1 MNDHKTLVELQEI
14 DSQIDALDYREANLA
29 ERDVYLALK
38 DEVTKLEALYT
49 SAAKKLREETAL
61 LKKHEDVLEGL
72 NAKIA
77 KEEKRLYSGTVT
89 IPKELAGIQQE
100 LAHLKGQA
108 DNTELELLEQS
119 EVVDGCKSDDKTIS
133 ERLQKRT
140 AERDAAKQRMED
152 ELAQI
157 ASERDGWKV
166 KREPVYAAL
175 SEDASRLYDKV
186 RLKHQVAVTVLEGEI
201 CQGCRV
207 DLPSI
212 EADQIHESTKL
223 ERCSNCGRI
232 FVKPTE

>member
-1 MNDHKTLVELQEI
+1 MDDYKTLAELQEI
-14 DSQIDALDYREANLA
+14 DSHIDGLDYREANLA
-29 ERDVYLALK
+29 ERAAYLALK
-38 DEVTKLEALYT
+38 DEVAKIEALY
-49 SAAKKLREETAL
+49 ANVAKKLRDESAI

-100 LAHLKGQA
+100 LAHLKDQA

-119 EVVDGCKSDDKTIS
+119 EVVDGSKSDDKTIS

-140 AERDAAKQRMED
+140 AERDAAHKRMED

-157 ASERDGWKV
+157 AGERDGWKA
-166 KREPVYAAL
+166 KREPVYTAL
-175 SEDASRLYDKV
+175 SEDARRLYDKV
-186 RLKHQVAVTVLEGEI
+186 RLKHRVAVTILEGEI

-207 DLPSI
+207 DLPST
-212 EADQIHESTKL
+212 EADHIHESTKL

-232 FVKPTE
+232 FVKLTE

>member
-1 MNDHKTLVELQEI
+1 MDDYKTLAELQEI
-14 DSQIDALDYREANLA
+14 DSHIDALDYREANLA
-29 ERDVYLALK
+29 ERDTYLALR
-38 DEVTKLEALYT
+38 DEVAKVEALY
-49 SAAKKLREETAL
+49 ANVAKKLREEAAL

-89 IPKELAGIQQE
+89 IPKELASIQRE
-100 LAHLKGQA
+100 LAHLKVQA

-119 EVVDGCKSDDKTIS
+119 EVVDGSKSDDKAIS

-140 AERDAAKQRMED
+140 AERDAARRRMED
-152 ELAQI
+152 ELARI
-157 ASERDGWKV
+157 AGERDGWRA
-166 KREPVYAAL
+166 KREPVYTAL
-175 SEDASRLYDKV
+175 SEDARRLYDKV
-186 RLKHQVAVTVLEGEI
+186 RLKHRVAVTVLAGEI

-207 DLPSI
+207 DLPST
-212 EADQIHESTKL
+212 EADHIHESTAL

>member
-14 DSQIDALDYREANLA
+14 DSNIDALDYREANLA
-29 ERDVYLALK
+29 ERDTHLALK
-38 DEVTKLEALYT
+38 NEVSKIEALY
-49 SAAKKLREETAL
+49 ANVAKKLRDESAI

-77 KEEKRLYSGTVT
+77 KEQKRLYSGTVT
-89 IPKELAGIQQE
+89 VPKELAGIQQE
-100 LAHLKGQA
+100 LGHLKDQA

-119 EVVDGCKSDDKTIS
+119 EVVDGSKSDDKMIS

-140 AERDAAKQRMED
+140 AERDAAQKRMED

-157 ASERDGWKV
+157 ASECDGWKA
-166 KREPVYAAL
+166 KREPVYTAL
-175 SEDASRLYDKV
+175 SEDARRLYDKV

-207 DLPSI
+207 DLPST
-212 EADQIHESTKL
+212 EADHIHESTKP